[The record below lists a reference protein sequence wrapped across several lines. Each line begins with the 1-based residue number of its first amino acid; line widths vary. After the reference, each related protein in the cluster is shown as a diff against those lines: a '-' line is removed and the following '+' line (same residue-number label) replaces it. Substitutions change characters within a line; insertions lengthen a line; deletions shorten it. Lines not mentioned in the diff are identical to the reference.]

1 MFGSLK
7 TFGGGLGW
15 IPTTFNEG
23 YTYIISNEVT
33 LQIIIYATWV
43 TFLLIGS
50 FNVEKK
56 PFSWFNQQYAIIY
69 QMISLYYFT

>member
-33 LQIIIYATWV
+33 LQIIIYAT
-43 TFLLIGS
+43 
-50 FNVEKK
+50 
-56 PFSWFNQQYAIIY
+56 
-69 QMISLYYFT
+69 